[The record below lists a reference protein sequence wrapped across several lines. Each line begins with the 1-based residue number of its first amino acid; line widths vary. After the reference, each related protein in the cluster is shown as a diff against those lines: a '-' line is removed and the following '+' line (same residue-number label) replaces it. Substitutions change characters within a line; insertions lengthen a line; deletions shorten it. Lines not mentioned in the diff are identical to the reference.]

1 MSGSVLESLY
11 ILVKL
16 ETDQLKKGLADTQA
30 QVKNLEKEF
39 DNLGKAGDKVTHSFD
54 SVLKSA
60 LKVFAGFASFNAILS
75 GASGA
80 VASIREVGQ
89 AARELNVDVSTLDAW
104 GSAVERLGGSASGFQ
119 SSLDSLAQHFGTT
132 NDIALKA
139 LPKLAD
145 TFSRLNSVQARNYGK
160 SLGLDQSTILFLQQG
175 RREVEATITQQRQLG
190 TVTKEQVEVTNKFDN
205 ALHSLS
211 RVFQNIQREAALP
224 ALPYLTEAFKYLVEH
239 KDLIEGA
246 LIAIGVGVAA
256 MGVSFAAANPA
267 IAALAASLVAFTLAY
282 EDFKAFQ
289 KGDLSFLGLV
299 VQDYHNQEAK
309 VGSFVERIAP
319 SFLDDQHLN
328 DFASKYFHL
337 PQFLGGEGYGGSKGT
352 QATVNIGDVTINTAA
367 TDGQGVAKAF
377 VDTLGISQLISQ
389 VDNGVQK

>member
-39 DNLGKAGDKVTHSFD
+39 DNLGKSGDTVTHSFD
-54 SVLKSA
+54 NVLKSA
-60 LKVFAGFASFNAILS
+60 LKVFAGFASFSAILS
-75 GASGA
+75 GANGA
-80 VASIREVGQ
+80 IASIREVGH

-119 SSLDSLAQHFGTT
+119 SSLESLSQHFGTT
-132 NDIALKA
+132 NDIALRA

-190 TVTKEQVEVTNKFDN
+190 TVTREQVEVTNKFDN
-205 ALHSLS
+205 ALLSLS
-211 RVFQNIQREAALP
+211 RVFQSLQREAILP
-224 ALPYLTEAFKYLVEH
+224 ALPLLTKTFDYLVRH

-246 LIAIGVGVAA
+246 LVAIGIAAVA
-256 MGVSFAAANPA
+256 MGASFAIANPA
-267 IAALAASLVAFTLAY
+267 VAALAASLGAFVLAY
-282 EDFKAFQ
+282 EDYKAFS
-289 KGDLSFLGLV
+289 KGDPSFLGLV
-299 VQDYHNQEAK
+299 VQDYHNNERK
-309 VGSFVERIAP
+309 VGNFVERIAP
-319 SFLDDQHLN
+319 SFLYDQHLN

-337 PQFLGGEGYGGSKGT
+337 PQFLGGEGYGVSKGN

-367 TDGQGVAKAF
+367 TDGHDIARAF
-377 VDTLGISQLISQ
+377 IDNLGIAQLISQ
-389 VDNGVQK
+389 VDNGVYK